1 MPETYL
7 GKKVF
12 RAFIVLTG
20 TFLIAACTE
29 DATDPVPVTP
39 EIAFTAFGNTGTE
52 EVQME
57 VFSREGDPFLISL
70 TEELSLGDLPFYRRD
85 ITNSSVGYFFW
96 QDQQSRV
103 RYKDLISG
111 DLFFAD
117 DICDFSQENIPQR
130 AIRRVSGNAQYVV
143 MPYAEFSEGENPR
156 FSLRI
161 LARQSGECQD
171 LPVPDVNNSGIESF
185 SIEGRWLALYYLQEG
200 TDTPLITLVDLES
213 ATIEETLILDET
225 FQAAT
230 FSGTDLWIFNRDATF
245 LVYNTQSET
254 FSRSGSAPGLPAQ
267 GPGMFTSR
275 FDGNRLLVDNIY
287 QQPSLFFAQPAVY
300 DFDQGTLSQGAEP
313 FLPELQERVERET
326 GDRVLF
332 GKYGV
337 DLPTG
342 TIAIIYVRGN
352 GAAEGGVVL
361 TNFNR
366 EWLQVIPLPFV
377 PEQVEIREIR

>member
-1 MPETYL
+1 MA
-7 GKKVF
+7 GIQIARQVRFFK
-12 RAFIVLTG
+12 VLTVL
-20 TFLIAACTE
+20 FLIAGCSE
-29 DATDPVPVTP
+29 DAEDPAPVAP
-39 EIAFTAFGNTGTE
+39 EVFFTAFGNTGSE
-52 EVQME
+52 EIQMD
-57 VFSREGDPFLISL
+57 VTSRTGDPLLISL
-70 TEELSLGDLPFYRRD
+70 TEELGLGDLPFYLRN
-85 ITNSSVGYFFW
+85 ITKTSVGYYFW
-96 QDQQSRV
+96 QDQQSKV
-103 RYKDLISG
+103 RFKDLNSG
-111 DLFFAD
+111 DLFLAD
-117 DICDFSQENIPQR
+117 DICDFSLENIPER
-130 AIRRVSGNAQYVV
+130 AIRRVSGNERYVV
-143 MPYAEFSEGENPR
+143 MPYAEFPNGQDSS
-156 FSLRI
+156 FFLRI
-161 LARQSGECQD
+161 LNRETSECQD
-171 LPVPDVNNSGIESF
+171 LPVPEVNLTGIESY
-185 SIEGRWLALYYLQEG
+185 SIEGGLLALYYLQEG
-200 TDTPLITLVDLES
+200 TGTPLITLVDLES

-245 LVYNTQSET
+245 LVYNTQSGA

-287 QQPSLFFAQPAVY
+287 QQPSLFFAQPAEY
-300 DFDQGTLSQGAEP
+300 DFDQGTLSQGADP

>member
-1 MPETYL
+1 MRETYL
-7 GKKVF
+7 GKNVF
-12 RAFIVLTG
+12 RALILVAG
-20 TFLIAACTE
+20 IFLIASCTE
-29 DATDPVPVTP
+29 DAADPVPVTP

-57 VFSREGDPFLISL
+57 VSSRQTNPFLLSL
-70 TEELSLGDLPFYRRD
+70 TEELSLADLPFYRRD
-85 ITNSSVGYFFW
+85 ITNTSVGYYFW

-103 RYKDLISG
+103 RYKDLTSG

-143 MPYAEFSEGENPR
+143 MPYAEFPEGENPR

-161 LARQSGECQD
+161 LSRQSGECQD
-171 LPVPDVNNSGIESF
+171 LPVRDVNSSGIESY
-185 SIEGRWLALYYLQEG
+185 SIEGRWLALYYLQEE

-245 LVYNTQSET
+245 LVYNTQSGA

-300 DFDQGTLSQGAEP
+300 DFDQGTLSQGADP

-366 EWLQVIPLPFV
+366 EWLQVIPLPYV

>member
-1 MPETYL
+1 MA
-7 GKKVF
+7 GIQIARQVRFFK
-12 RAFIVLTG
+12 VLTVL
-20 TFLIAACTE
+20 FLIAGCSE
-29 DATDPVPVTP
+29 DAEDPAPLAP
-39 EIAFTAFGNTGTE
+39 EVFFTAFGNTGSE
-52 EVQME
+52 EIQMD
-57 VFSREGDPFLISL
+57 VTSRTGDPLLISL
-70 TEELSLGDLPFYRRD
+70 TEELGLGDLPFYLRN
-85 ITNSSVGYFFW
+85 ITNTSVGYYFW
-96 QDQQSRV
+96 QDQQSKV
-103 RYKDLISG
+103 RFKDLNSG
-111 DLFFAD
+111 DLFLAD
-117 DICDFSQENIPQR
+117 DICDFSLENIPER
-130 AIRRVSGNAQYVV
+130 AIRRVSGNERYVV
-143 MPYAEFSEGENPR
+143 MPYAEFPNGQDSS
-156 FSLRI
+156 FFLRI
-161 LARQSGECQD
+161 LNRETSECQD
-171 LPVPDVNNSGIESF
+171 LPVPEVNLTGIESY
-185 SIEGRWLALYYLQEG
+185 SIEGGLLALYYLQEG
-200 TDTPLITLVDLES
+200 TGTPLITLVDLES

-245 LVYNTQSET
+245 LVYNTQSGA

-287 QQPSLFFAQPAVY
+287 QQPSLFFAQPAEY
-300 DFDQGTLSQGAEP
+300 DFDQGTLSQGADP

>member
-1 MPETYL
+1 MA
-7 GKKVF
+7 GIQIARQVRFFK
-12 RAFIVLTG
+12 VLTVL
-20 TFLIAACTE
+20 FLIAGCSE
-29 DATDPVPVTP
+29 DAEDPAPLAP
-39 EIAFTAFGNTGTE
+39 EVFFTAFGNTGSE
-52 EVQME
+52 EIQMD
-57 VFSREGDPFLISL
+57 VTSRTGDPLLISL
-70 TEELSLGDLPFYRRD
+70 TEELGLGDLPFYLRN
-85 ITNSSVGYFFW
+85 ITNTSVGYYFW
-96 QDQQSRV
+96 QDQQSKV
-103 RYKDLISG
+103 RFKDLNSG
-111 DLFFAD
+111 DLFLAD
-117 DICDFSQENIPQR
+117 DICDFSLENIPER
-130 AIRRVSGNAQYVV
+130 AIRRVSGNERYVV
-143 MPYAEFSEGENPR
+143 MPYAEFPNGQDSS
-156 FSLRI
+156 FFLRI
-161 LARQSGECQD
+161 LNRETSECQD
-171 LPVPDVNNSGIESF
+171 LPVPEVNLTGIESY
-185 SIEGRWLALYYLQEG
+185 SIEGGLLALYYLQEG
-200 TDTPLITLVDLES
+200 TGTPLITLVDLES

-245 LVYNTQSET
+245 LVYNTQSGA

-287 QQPSLFFAQPAVY
+287 QQPSLFFAQPAEY
-300 DFDQGTLSQGAEP
+300 DFDQGNLSQGADP